1 MKYEDNHYH
10 AMNRSGDKNGNP
22 LPPEEVQRAKR
33 LEDDPEAILRL
44 VDLIF
49 FYVDEKPAILS

>member
-1 MKYEDNHYH
+1 
-10 AMNRSGDKNGNP
+10 MNRSEAENGKP
-22 LPPEEVQRAKR
+22 LPPEEVKRAKR
-33 LEDDPEAILRL
+33 IEDDPEAILRL